1 MHRKIMLAAAAIAVV
16 GSIAL
21 SGCADSSA
29 AGEDDPGVWGYVA
42 SAEDAQLEV
51 TADQTGVG
59 ELVVDRVLVPENAW
73 VVVHA
78 DDNGAPGER
87 VGLAHI
93 DEGEST
99 AVSVPL
105 EGVTTSDVIVAIH
118 ADRGTEGEFDFDMM
132 DKEMSP
138 DRPFFVDGEELAAV
152 VRVR

>member
-1 MHRKIMLAAAAIAVV
+1 MLVAAAVAVA
-16 GSIAL
+16 GAMAL

-29 AGEDDPGVWGYVA
+29 AGEEDPGVWGYVA
-42 SAEDAQLEV
+42 SADDAQLDVASEQID
-51 TADQTGVG
+51 TD

-87 VGLAHI
+87 VGLAHV

-99 AVSVPL
+99 DVRVPL
-105 EGVTTSDVIVAIH
+105 EGVITSDVIVALH
-118 ADRGTEGEFDFDMM
+118 ADRGTEDEFDFDMM

>member
-1 MHRKIMLAAAAIAVV
+1 MHRKITTALAAIA
-16 GSIAL
+16 IAGAL
-21 SGCADSSA
+21 AISGCADSSA
-29 AGEDDPGVWGYVA
+29 SGEDDPGVWGYVA
-42 SAEDAQLEV
+42 SGDNAQLEV
-51 TADQTGVG
+51 AADQVG
-59 ELVVDRVLVPENAW
+59 ADELVIARALVPENAW

-99 AVSVPL
+99 DVRVPL

-132 DKEMSP
+132 NKEMSP
-138 DRPFFVDGEELAAV
+138 DRPFFVDGKELAAV
-152 VRVR
+152 VTVR

>member
-29 AGEDDPGVWGYVA
+29 AGEEDPGVWGYVA
-42 SAEDAQLEV
+42 RADDAQLDVNSEQIG
-51 TADQTGVG
+51 TD

-87 VGLAHI
+87 VGLIHI

-99 AVSVPL
+99 SVSVPL
-105 EGVTTSDVIVAIH
+105 EGVMTSDVIVAIH

-132 DKEMSP
+132 NKEMSP